1 MAISKGMDFPT
12 GKKSN
17 YAQQV
22 EQLQTISSESSPS
35 YIPIPGPQGPQGP
48 AGVPGLPGAKGE
60 KGDKGDP
67 GKNGEKGSK
76 GAPGKDGM
84 SYIPVSGQKSG
95 WAYYG
100 NKKPI
105 PVRLGAQHGDDGW
118 VTVYVDGQE
127 SEESYLPEKS
137 VSLYNTSSRTINTIG
152 LSQGARVDVT
162 YEIDFD
168 LYSNNTEVWVRTY
181 FQEDNSETVSFVGS
195 LKYSGLHTITV
206 QQTFFVKNKNMKLL
220 GALPQIRTDFEAS
233 AILRS
238 ISIAVA

>member
-12 GKKSN
+12 SKKSN

-60 KGDKGDP
+60 NGDKGET
-67 GKNGEKGSK
+67 GEKGSK
-76 GAPGKDGM
+76 GAPGKDGV
-84 SYIPVSGQKSG
+84 SYIPISGQKPG

-100 NKKPI
+100 NKKPV
-105 PVRLGAQHGDDGW
+105 PVRLGAQYGDDGW
-118 VTVYVDGQE
+118 VTVYVDGQQ
-127 SEESYLPEKS
+127 SEESYLPEKG
-137 VSLYNTSSRTINTIG
+137 VSLYNTSSRAINTIG
-152 LSQGARVDVT
+152 LSLGARVDVS

-206 QQTFFVKNKNMKLL
+206 QQTFFVKNKNIKLL
-220 GALPQIRTDFEAS
+220 GALPQIRTDFESS